1 MSHERP
7 KRHARA
13 ATSPDARDPRLRG
26 RTYAIPFVEVWD
38 TAQDVAR
45 SRRGWTVTG
54 TDARAG
60 EITVEAR
67 TLLWRF
73 TDDVR
78 IRLSLDPDGMTR
90 VDVESAARVGR
101 GDLGT
106 NARRIARFL
115 HALDRRLATRRQGR
129 QTT

>member
-1 MSHERP
+1 MSDERP
-7 KRHARA
+7 DRHARA

-38 TAQDVAR
+38 AAQDVAR
-45 SRRGWTVTG
+45 SRRGWTVTSA
-54 TDARAG
+54 DARAG
-60 EITVEAR
+60 EITAEAR
-67 TLLWRF
+67 TLLWRL

-78 IRLSLDPDGMTR
+78 VLLTLDADGMTR
-90 VDVESAARVGR
+90 VDVESASRVGR
-101 GDLGT
+101 GDLGA

-115 HALDRRLATRRQGR
+115 HALDRRLAERKQAP